1 MKAKVNDKIRI
12 VNKMNDWS
20 MDYKEGDIFTVE
32 STWYGGVNAL
42 WWKQGAGYNVCIND
56 EGFWTGITNGYR
68 IAGFHCRN
76 CKKIIIDIGNNTSK

>member
-1 MKAKVNDKIRI
+1 MKCPHCGMEMV
-12 VNKMNDWS
+12 
-20 MDYKEGDIFTVE
+20 EGKLC
-32 STWYGGVNAL
+32 SNSAL

-76 CKKIIIDIGNNTSK
+76 CKKIIIDIGNNASK